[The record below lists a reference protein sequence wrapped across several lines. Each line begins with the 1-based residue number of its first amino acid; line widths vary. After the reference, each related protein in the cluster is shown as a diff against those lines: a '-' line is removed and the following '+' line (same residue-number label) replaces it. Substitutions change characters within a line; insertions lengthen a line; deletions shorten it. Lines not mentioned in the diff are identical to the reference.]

1 MVTPSGQCHYFIH
14 GSGPAGPNSAQE
26 NSMKSK
32 VLGNFARASA
42 AVLSGAMMLAIT
54 LPAAAQTSDS
64 ASLEGTWRVKVTQ
77 YNCANP
83 SITFPPFWS
92 LLSFHQGGTETETT
106 SNPALQPGQRTS
118 GHGFWQSVGNNA
130 YLMVVEAFI
139 LSNSPTTP
147 PGLKIG
153 TQKIVQAIAVT
164 DSTHFTSNGSVS
176 FFDTNGTL
184 YLGGCAK
191 SDGVRLT
198 DAPQP

>member
-1 MVTPSGQCHYFIH
+1 MVTPSGQCHYLIH
-14 GSGPAGPNSAQE
+14 SSGPAGPNSAQE

-32 VLGNFARASA
+32 VWGNFARASA
-42 AVLSGAMMLAIT
+42 AVLSGAMLLTIT
-54 LPAAAQTSDS
+54 LPAAAQTSDP
-64 ASLEGTWRVKVTQ
+64 ASLKGTWRVKVTQ
-77 YNCANP
+77 YNCASP

-92 LLSFHQGGTETETT
+92 LLSFHEGGTETETT

-118 GHGFWQSVGNNA
+118 GHGFWKSVGNNA

-191 SDGVRLT
+191 SDGVRFT